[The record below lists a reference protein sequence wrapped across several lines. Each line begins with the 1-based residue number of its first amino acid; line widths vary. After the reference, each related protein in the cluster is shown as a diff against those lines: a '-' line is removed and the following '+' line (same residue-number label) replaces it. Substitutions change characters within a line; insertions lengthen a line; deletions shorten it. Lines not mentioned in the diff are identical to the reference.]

1 MAAESLLRTPRY
13 GAAPTGA
20 GDTAPPHQPTPAPA
34 RLRASLPAQ
43 LAATMSSG
51 LEMTQHARRQ
61 RHATMPTTVGAIDEL
76 LGGGLPKGSLVELS
90 ARRSAG
96 RFSIVLSTLAAA
108 TSAGEAAA
116 LIDLGDHLDPQELE
130 DAGAELSRVLWV
142 RPKTTK
148 EAVMSAELLV
158 ATGFP
163 LVVVDLGL
171 RPRGAKVAD
180 ASWIRL
186 ARAAEAHG
194 AVLLV
199 SSPWPL
205 CDTAAA
211 VALSIPDRQ
220 VSWHGEGGAPRL
232 ITAIAARLTLLRS
245 KCQHLDVRE
254 GRVAAMTVRHVESI
268 AIRESGAARASDS
281 RREHV
286 SDVPAS
292 DTQIVRPAGASES
305 SRWQAKRS
313 HRTYGPDT
321 LAPRRG
327 AGE

>member
-1 MAAESLLRTPRY
+1 MAADPLLRIPRY
-13 GAAPTGA
+13 GDAPAGA
-20 GDTAPPHQPTPAPA
+20 GDIALPPHQPTPAPA

-51 LEMTQHARRQ
+51 LELMQLTRRH
-61 RHATMPTTVGAIDEL
+61 RRATMPTTVAAIDEL

-116 LIDLGDHLDPQELE
+116 LIDLGDHLDPQELD
-130 DAGAELSRVLWV
+130 DAGAELSRVLWI

-163 LVVVDLGL
+163 LVVIDLGL
-171 RPRGAKVAD
+171 RPHGAKVAD

-186 ARAAEAHG
+186 ARLAETHG
-194 AVLLV
+194 AALLV

-205 CDTAAA
+205 CGTAAA
-211 VALSIPDRQ
+211 VSLSIPDRRLA
-220 VSWHGEGGAPRL
+220 WRGDGGAPRL
-232 ITAIAARLTLLRS
+232 ITGIAARITLVRA
-245 KCQHLDVRE
+245 KGQHPDVRE
-254 GRVAAMTVRHVESI
+254 GRVVAMAIRSVESI
-268 AIRESGAARASDS
+268 AIREERTVGTIDS
-281 RREHV
+281 RREKIGLAQTT
-286 SDVPAS
+286 DMRIA
-292 DTQIVRPAGASES
+292 RPAGASES

-313 HRTYGPDT
+313 HRSFGPNDI
-321 LAPRRG
+321 APRRG
-327 AGE
+327 A